1 METEWNLVIGKGSDT
16 KAIYV
21 HCTCTDMYNVRS
33 LCQVLYNIIHVSM
46 RLMCVGVLAAAGDG
60 RLSYKEFLAVMKN
73 WKLRGSKVSVCR
85 CGGVEGV

>member
-1 METEWNLVIGKGSDT
+1 
-16 KAIYV
+16 
-21 HCTCTDMYNVRS
+21 
-33 LCQVLYNIIHVSM
+33 M